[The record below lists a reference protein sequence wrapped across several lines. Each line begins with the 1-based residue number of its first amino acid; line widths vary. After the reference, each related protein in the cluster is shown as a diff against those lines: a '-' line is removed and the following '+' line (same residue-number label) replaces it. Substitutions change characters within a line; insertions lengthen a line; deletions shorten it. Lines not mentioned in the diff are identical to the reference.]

1 MIRLPLEIVDAI
13 IDKIDNEKTFSAA
26 ILCSRSIFNSHV
38 GRLYQLNDEKCATNG
53 NLESLANG
61 YSTHACDW
69 ASLNGQLST
78 LKRAK
83 EAGIVICDLQR
94 LRWAVEGGHMAVLL
108 YLLEQKDDA
117 IDINSR
123 FLDGLALLECA
134 VLAGEL
140 EIVKQLVASGASI
153 ESNPNKENAFHLSV
167 RDRHC
172 DISDFFLLKGMDP
185 SLRGPN
191 DITTLNIA
199 AGLGDVDMV
208 KTLLAAGVPVFFFYV
223 ILFFEI
229 YTPLFDAA
237 EGGHVQIMRILLV
250 LLAHGAS
257 ISATRLWGLTALHIA
272 ARNGYTEAVRI
283 LLDHGSDIS
292 AVAHRQHTALE
303 HAVTGRHFDMLE
315 LLIGRGAS
323 ESAGDVAHALR
334 ISVSLTFVQAA
345 EFLIKNGAN
354 VNEMRY
360 GCGVLHLAAEAG
372 NLVMIELL
380 LRHGANISA
389 RVPYGKTPL
398 LYAIDANQP
407 AAVEALLAAGA
418 DIEEPHRDDYGCRPL
433 GFAACRGHDE
443 IVRIL
448 LDHGADMEARNSV
461 DATAVVSL
469 ATEGHVSTMQLLLE
483 RGADASSR
491 TSLGYNALEAATC
504 DDDLEMVRL
513 LLQDNIHRP
522 QPKLQLHEA
531 FYWACNGGRVA
542 MVELFIEQGCNAAT
556 DGLPSGL
563 LAMHGAMFSGNAEL
577 IDFLLEQD
585 EADIDCRTAL
595 GRTPLFEAAEGGKLP
610 MVEYLLLRNADP
622 AAKDVYQA
630 APIFAAMRSGH
641 LEAVE
646 LLVEACPESLL
657 WVDGFGRTPVQWAE
671 LTGPEQL
678 VAFTNDLL
686 RRHELSYALEICV
699 NSPFALPPT
708 WDPENHWCAVCTR
721 KVDHRISN
729 MNCTVCLDGDFI
741 ICNDCVGEGMV
752 CLDAAHRYSMW
763 TNKGTDC
770 LFCARSLGA
779 RYRYTSSK

>member
-1 MIRLPLEIVDAI
+1 MSQLPLEIVDAI
-13 IDKIDNEKTFSAA
+13 INFIDNEKTFSSA

-38 GRLYQLNDEKCATNG
+38 RRLYQLNDEKCATNG
-53 NLESLANG
+53 NLESLTNG

-69 ASLNGQLST
+69 ASRNGQLST

-83 EAGIVICDLQR
+83 EAGIDTCNLQR
-94 LRWAVEGGHMAVLL
+94 LRWAAEGGHMVVLL
-108 YLLEQKDDA
+108 YLLEQKDDL
-117 IDINSR
+117 IDINKR
-123 FLDGLALLECA
+123 FLDGLVLLECA
-134 VLAGEL
+134 VLTGEL
-140 EIVKQLVASGASI
+140 EIVKQLMASGASI
-153 ESNPNKENAFHLSV
+153 ESNPSKENAFHLSV
-167 RDRHC
+167 RHGNR
-172 DISDFFLLKGMDP
+172 DISDFFLLQGMDP
-185 SLRGPN
+185 SLMGPH

-208 KTLLAAGVPVFFFYV
+208 KALLAAGVPVDSSYAKNY
-223 ILFFEI
+223 FEI

-237 EGGHVQIMRILLV
+237 EGGHVQIMRILL
-250 LLAHGAS
+250 AHGAS
-257 ISATRLWGLTALHIA
+257 ISATRLRGLTALHIA
-272 ARNGYTEAVRI
+272 ARNGHTEAVRV
-283 LLDHGSDIS
+283 LLDHGSDIH
-292 AVAHRQHTALE
+292 AVAHRRNTALQ
-303 HAVTGRHFDMLE
+303 HAVAGNHLDMLE
-315 LLIGRGAS
+315 LLLGRGAS
-323 ESAGDVAHALR
+323 EAAKDVADALA
-334 ISVSLTFVQAA
+334 ISVSLTLVQAA
-345 EFLIKNGAN
+345 EFLIANGAN
-354 VNEMRY
+354 VNETRY
-360 GCGVLHLAAEAG
+360 GFDTRGFLHSAAQGG

-389 RVPYGKTPL
+389 RALNGKTPL
-398 LYAIDANQP
+398 LYAIDADQP

-418 DIEEPHRDDYGCRPL
+418 DIEEPHGDDYGCRPL

-443 IVRIL
+443 VVRIL
-448 LDHGADMEARNSV
+448 LDYGADMEARNNA

-483 RGADASSR
+483 RGADARSR
-491 TSLGYNALEAATC
+491 TSSGYNALEAATC
-504 DDDLEMVRL
+504 DDDIEMVRL

-542 MVELFIEQGCNAAT
+542 MAELFIEQGCNAAT
-556 DGLPSGL
+556 DGLPFGL
-563 LAMHGAMFSGNAEL
+563 LAMHGAMLSGNTEL

-585 EADIDCRTAL
+585 GADIDCRTAL

-610 MVEYLLLRNADP
+610 MIKHLLLRNADP
-622 AAKDVYQA
+622 AATDIYRA
-630 APIFAAMRSGH
+630 APIFAAMRNGQ

-646 LLVEACPESLL
+646 LLVEAYPESLL

-678 VAFTNDLL
+678 ITLTNDLL
-686 RRHELSYALEICV
+686 RKHELSQALEIYV

-721 KVDHRISN
+721 KVDHQISN

-752 CLDAAHRYSMW
+752 CLDAGHRHGRW

-779 RYRYTSSK
+779 RYRYNS